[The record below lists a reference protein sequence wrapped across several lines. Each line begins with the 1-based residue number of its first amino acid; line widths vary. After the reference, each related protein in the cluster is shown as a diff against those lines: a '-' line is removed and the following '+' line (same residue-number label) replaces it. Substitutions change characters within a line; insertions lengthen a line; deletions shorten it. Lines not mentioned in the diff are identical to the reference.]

1 MIRHAGFVKAK
12 TSLLDVACG
21 YGRHAKFFASR
32 GTLVTAVDRDAAAL
46 TAIRGTNGVTIEQR
60 DLENHPWP
68 YAPESFDC
76 IVVSNYLWRPTAAAL
91 IATLKPGGLLLFE
104 TFMVG
109 NERFGSPSRPDF
121 LLRPNELLQ
130 WVSGTFKTL
139 AFDQNQEMGVDG
151 APVAMKQRI
160 AAFKL
165 FPQPVVE
172 EAATQ
177 VDADAATAAEKNEGK
192 EGAAVD

>member
-1 MIRHAGFVKAK
+1 M
-12 TSLLDVACG
+12 LDVACG

-32 GTLVTAVDRDAAAL
+32 GVLVTAVDRDAAAL

-60 DLENHPWP
+60 DLENNVWP

-76 IVVSNYLWRPTAAAL
+76 VVVCNYLWRPTAAAL
-91 IATLKPGGLLLFE
+91 LATLKPGGLLIYE

-130 WVSGTFKTL
+130 WVSGSFKAL
-139 AFDQNQEMGVDG
+139 AFEQSQEMGPNG
-151 APVAMKQRI
+151 TAVAMKQRI

-165 FPQPVVE
+165 FPQPVEEVRVE
-172 EAATQ
+172 ADEVADEGGGRDSAA
-177 VDADAATAAEKNEGK
+177 AG
-192 EGAAVD
+192 